1 MSVFE
6 IAYETEVRPL
16 LKDAIDNALE
26 NEVKDVALKSIE
38 FSAMH
43 GIYMDYTPTYPIFQD
58 SRRFTFMQDDNYET
72 EVKDNE
78 LTINAVAK
86 EGLQDLFYGSG
97 QRSSGVD
104 IGDIIAKGDKDFFQP
119 FPRPWMDE
127 GIEANLQKIE
137 DALRSGL
144 TRQGF

>member
-16 LKDAIDNALE
+16 LKDAIDNALK
-26 NEVKDVALKSIE
+26 NEVRDAALQAIE

-43 GIYMDYTPTYPIFQD
+43 GIYLAYEPDWKFQE
-58 SRRFTFMQDDNYET
+58 SRRYSFMQDENYET
-72 EVKDNE
+72 EVNDNE
-78 LTINAVAK
+78 LTINSVTK
-86 EGLQDLFYGSG
+86 DGLQDLFYQGGEKSNG
-97 QRSSGVD
+97 LD
-104 IGDIIAKGDKDFFQP
+104 LGDIVANGRVDFWQP

-127 GIEANLQKIE
+127 GIETNLQKIE
-137 DALRSGL
+137 EALRSGL